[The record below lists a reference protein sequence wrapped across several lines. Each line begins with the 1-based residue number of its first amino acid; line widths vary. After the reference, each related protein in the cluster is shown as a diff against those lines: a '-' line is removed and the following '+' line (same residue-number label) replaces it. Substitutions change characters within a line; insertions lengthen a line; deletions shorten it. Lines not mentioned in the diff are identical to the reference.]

1 MVTVDQ
7 LNVCS
12 LQAAELLVRRMQVIR
27 EAHRIS
33 PSNPDYSASDHM
45 MGWRYKKG
53 GQVIDAALAAHV
65 ATELRNEAAIL
76 KEARK
81 AREEENNRRRGA
93 GKNQAQSS
101 GGDAK

>member
-1 MVTVDQ
+1 
-7 LNVCS
+7 
-12 LQAAELLVRRMQVIR
+12 MQVIR

-33 PSNPDYSASDHM
+33 PANPDYSASDHM

-53 GQVIDAALAAHV
+53 GQIIDSALAAHV

-81 AREEENNRRRGA
+81 AREEEVSRRKGA
-93 GKNQAQSS
+93 AKSTP
-101 GGDAK
+101 GGETK

>member
-1 MVTVDQ
+1 
-7 LNVCS
+7 
-12 LQAAELLVRRMQVIR
+12 
-27 EAHRIS
+27 
-33 PSNPDYSASDHM
+33 

>member
-1 MVTVDQ
+1 M
-7 LNVCS
+7 
-12 LQAAELLVRRMQVIR
+12 
-27 EAHRIS
+27 
-33 PSNPDYSASDHM
+33 
-45 MGWRYKKG
+45 
-53 GQVIDAALAAHV
+53 IDAALAAHV